1 MTLSRT
7 SAAPIIAQSDG
18 TLLLDE
24 RLPGFGE
31 AQTLLRAIAELKKRP
46 GHLHTYRITPVTVW
60 NAAASG
66 WTAARAL
73 GSLRTLSRYGVP
85 AALERD
91 LAAQFARYGQL
102 RLGVQ
107 EGELRLRAQEPALLA
122 AVASLKTVS
131 GWLTLSA
138 DGSHAVVRPDA
149 RGWLK
154 RELALAGY
162 PVIDD
167 AGYRSGEPLPM
178 TLRRGGAAPALR
190 DYQQAAVDALLGKQ
204 DEAAS
209 VAEAASDTAATGAAA
224 PAVAGGSGV
233 VVLPCG
239 AGKTWVGIG
248 AVARLA
254 CETLILTPNTVSV
267 TQWIRE
273 LQRAT
278 TLGEQQIG
286 VYTGERKEVRPVT
299 VATYQVLTSRG
310 GGGGNAH
317 WRLFQDRNWG
327 LIIYDEVHLLPAPVF
342 RLTAELQATRRLG
355 LTATLVRE
363 DGREGDVFAL
373 VGPKAYEAP
382 WKSLEE
388 AGWIAEAF
396 CSEVRVPMGAACA
409 ERYADAAARA
419 RSRIAGENPRKAEV
433 VRALLARHEGE
444 QALVIGQYLDQL
456 RSVSRELELPLV
468 TGDMPH
474 RERQELFDRFNRGDL
489 RALALSKVANFA
501 VDLPEAAVAVQISGS
516 FGSRQE
522 EAQRLGRILRPK
534 ENGRAASF
542 YSLVSEHTDEVEYA
556 RRRQQFLVQQGY
568 RYEVR
573 RWADGED
580 PPEMTDKE
588 DAR

>member
-1 MTLSRT
+1 MTLSRNPT
-7 SAAPIIAQSDG
+7 APIIAQSDG

-31 AQTLLRAIAELKKRP
+31 AQELLRAIAELQKRP
-46 GHLHTYRITPVTVW
+46 GHLHTYRVTPITVW
-60 NAAASG
+60 NAAAAG

-73 GSLRTLSRYGVP
+73 ASLRALSRYGVP

-102 RLGVQ
+102 RLGVKD
-107 EGELRLRAQEPALLA
+107 GELRLHAKEPATLA
-122 AVASLKTVS
+122 AVAELKAVS
-131 GWLTLSA
+131 GWLRLSA
-138 DGSHAVVRPDA
+138 GGEYAVVRPDA

-162 PVIDD
+162 PVNDE
-167 AGYRSGEPLPM
+167 AGYRSGEPLPLA
-178 TLRRGGAAPALR
+178 LRRTGPSAGLR
-190 DYQQAAVDALLGKQ
+190 DYQQAAVDALLGREGVAV
-204 DEAAS
+204 DAAGD
-209 VAEAASDTAATGAAA
+209 AFAGAAA
-224 PAVAGGSGV
+224 SAATGGSGV

-248 AVARLA
+248 ALARLA

-267 TQWIRE
+267 TQWVRE
-273 LQRAT
+273 LRRAT
-278 TLGEQQIG
+278 TLGDEQIG
-286 VYTGERKEVRPVT
+286 AYTGERKEVRPVT

-310 GGGGNAH
+310 GERGSNAH
-317 WRLFQDRNWG
+317 WQLFQDRNWG
-327 LIIYDEVHLLPAPVF
+327 LIIYDEVHLQPAPVF

-355 LTATLVRE
+355 LTAASVRGG
-363 DGREGDVFAL
+363 GREGDVFAL

-388 AGWIAEAF
+388 AGWIAEAA
-396 CSEVRVPMGAACA
+396 CSEVRVPLEPDCA
-409 ERYADAAARA
+409 ERYAAAPARL

-444 QALVIGQYLDQL
+444 RALVIGQYLDQL
-456 RSVSRELELPLV
+456 RRMSRELGLPLV

-474 RERQELFDRFNRGDL
+474 GERQALFDRFNRGEL

-501 VDLPEAAVAVQISGS
+501 VDLPDAAVAVQISGS
-516 FGSRQE
+516 FGTRQE
-522 EAQRLGRILRPK
+522 GALRLGRILRPK
-534 ENGRAASF
+534 ENGGGASF

-556 RRRQQFLVQQGY
+556 RRRQRFLVQQGY

-573 RWADGED
+573 HWTDDGSAAERPTADS
-580 PPEMTDKE
+580 
-588 DAR
+588 AR